1 MAVEQ
6 NLTMVRGDTLSFD
19 LVLSDLDGSTVTS
32 IFFTA
37 KKKATDETP
46 VFQKSLGD
54 GISLLEGST
63 YRVRVAPED
72 TAGVAA
78 GKYAYDL
85 QIGVLSDIYT
95 VLMGTLQVIQDVTG

>member
-19 LVLSDLDGSTVTS
+19 LVLSDMDGSTVTS

-78 GKYAYDL
+78 GKYARSVCSAISTPCSWAHCRSYR
-85 QIGVLSDIYT
+85 
-95 VLMGTLQVIQDVTG
+95 M